1 MTDMWT
7 CPSCGRSFASRN
19 QSHTCA
25 ALGDLDRHFARSGP
39 QVRAAFDAALA
50 CVRAV
55 GPVQV
60 LAEKTRIALQVRM
73 SFAAFMPRRDWLNG
87 HLVLARRIDSP
98 RFLRVET
105 FSPRNVL
112 HAFRLSGPDEVDA
125 EFAAW
130 LAEAYRVGA
139 QEHLRRPL
147 PPEHTAQMDRDGQK
161 LTCVQ
166 AENELPRTS
175 PPGSARVTRIAQA
188 LTPWARSTTRPPR
201 VVEDFELPSPSDHHT
216 GLPPASTP
224 CRPWLPS

>member
-1 MTDMWT
+1 MVTGMWT
-7 CPSCGRSFASRN
+7 CPDCGRSFASRN
-19 QSHTCA
+19 QSHACA
-25 ALGDLDRHFARSGP
+25 ALGDLDLHFARSSP

-87 HLVLARRIDSP
+87 HLVLARRIDTP

-139 QEHLRRPL
+139 QEHRRRPA
-147 PPEHTAQMDRDGQK
+147 T
-161 LTCVQ
+161 
-166 AENELPRTS
+166 
-175 PPGSARVTRIAQA
+175 
-188 LTPWARSTTRPPR
+188 
-201 VVEDFELPSPSDHHT
+201 
-216 GLPPASTP
+216 
-224 CRPWLPS
+224 